1 MSPNLSLRISHLR
14 HVKLSTSNKTAICT
28 GCSRHTRCGL
38 HVYTGCGPLVRP
50 HAQPPPPNQNSLTG
64 SGRHLGRPPTPAP
77 AALQHHGPRLG
88 CRRRRRRLDLGDGV
102 EDFLHVPR
110 RFRRI
115 HRLAVHHELA
125 VLPRRHQLQSASQQ
139 LLCSAIGARTAGK
152 PANATERHWW
162 VVSALVGARER
173 LIAHRRQNVLAQV
186 LPIKVV
192 DVPAELELRLA
203 QAYST
208 PRPATSG
215 WTARPD
221 DRAA

>member
-1 MSPNLSLRISHLR
+1 MSRD
-14 HVKLSTSNKTAICT
+14 AF
-28 GCSRHTRCGL
+28 
-38 HVYTGCGPLVRP
+38 
-50 HAQPPPPNQNSLTG
+50 
-64 SGRHLGRPPTPAP
+64 
-77 AALQHHGPRLG
+77 AASIVWPFT
-88 CRRRRRRLDLGDGV
+88 LGDWCL
-102 EDFLHVPR
+102 E
-110 RFRRI
+110 
-115 HRLAVHHELA
+115 
-125 VLPRRHQLQSASQQ
+125 
-139 LLCSAIGARTAGK
+139 IGARTAGK

-203 QAYST
+203 QAYRYST

>member
-1 MSPNLSLRISHLR
+1 MSRDAFAASIVWPFTMSLPSFHAAISQ
-14 HVKLSTSNKTAICT
+14 SA
-28 GCSRHTRCGL
+28 
-38 HVYTGCGPLVRP
+38 
-50 HAQPPPPNQNSLTG
+50 
-64 SGRHLGRPPTPAP
+64 
-77 AALQHHGPRLG
+77 AAL
-88 CRRRRRRLDLGDGV
+88 LGDWCL
-102 EDFLHVPR
+102 E
-110 RFRRI
+110 
-115 HRLAVHHELA
+115 
-125 VLPRRHQLQSASQQ
+125 
-139 LLCSAIGARTAGK
+139 IGARTAGK

-203 QAYST
+203 QAYRYST

>member
-1 MSPNLSLRISHLR
+1 M
-14 HVKLSTSNKTAICT
+14 
-28 GCSRHTRCGL
+28 
-38 HVYTGCGPLVRP
+38 
-50 HAQPPPPNQNSLTG
+50 
-64 SGRHLGRPPTPAP
+64 
-77 AALQHHGPRLG
+77 
-88 CRRRRRRLDLGDGV
+88 
-102 EDFLHVPR
+102 
-110 RFRRI
+110 
-115 HRLAVHHELA
+115 
-125 VLPRRHQLQSASQQ
+125 QLKQ
-139 LLCSAIGARTAGK
+139 AIGARTAGK

-215 WTARPD
+215 WTARPVDSSQLTALHEQLRD
-221 DRAA
+221 DGPLLPEVSCELSISSAVRGPLSFCIATISALVGLYFRFSCELSTS